1 MACRRRL
8 RCSRAD
14 TFFIPCPPPLE
25 VAPSVPGTEESSP
38 TADGAGDTLE
48 LDEVAVVV
56 VVAAVLVTGE
66 VFFTGG
72 SCSGLLLRVD
82 LVGTAASF
90 LMVTDEIFLE
100 DGSQEPFAVAVA
112 IVVGFVGVV
121 TLVKRCS

>member
-66 VFFTGG
+66 VFFTGVPVPDFYSESIWWG
-72 SCSGLLLRVD
+72 QLLP
-82 LVGTAASF
+82 S
-90 LMVTDEIFLE
+90 
-100 DGSQEPFAVAVA
+100 
-112 IVVGFVGVV
+112 
-121 TLVKRCS
+121 